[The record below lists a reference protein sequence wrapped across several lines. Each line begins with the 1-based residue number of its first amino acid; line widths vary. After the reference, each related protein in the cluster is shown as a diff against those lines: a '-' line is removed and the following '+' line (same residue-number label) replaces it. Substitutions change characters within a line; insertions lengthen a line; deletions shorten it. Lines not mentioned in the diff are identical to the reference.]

1 MCAIVDNNVAP
12 EVFGD
17 NQTPA
22 GKHFYDWLMRRNGG
36 TLVAGGK
43 LLREL
48 SPNLKFKAVFG
59 ERLRAGRAKLVPD
72 DAIKSA
78 LDDLPNEFVK
88 SDDHHVLAL
97 ANVSG
102 ARLLFT
108 NDSKLQDDFRNRRI
122 IRGTQGRIYTT
133 NQSTEVSDTHKSYF
147 SGRWRLCEG

>member
-1 MCAIVDNNVAP
+1 MCAIVDTNVAP

-17 NQTPA
+17 SQTPA
-22 GKHFYDWLMRRNGG
+22 GKHFYKWLMRRNGG

-48 SPNLKFKAVFG
+48 DPNANFKAVFG
-59 ERLRAGRAKLVPD
+59 ERLRAGRAKRVPD
-72 DAIKSA
+72 DEITAA
-78 LDDLPNEFVK
+78 LDELPNELIE

-108 NDSKLQDDFRNRRI
+108 NDDALQDDFRNRQI

-133 NQSTEVSDTHKSYF
+133 GRNRNVTDTHK
-147 SGRWRLCEG
+147 RLLQRRDLCDG

>member
-1 MCAIVDNNVAP
+1 MCAIVDANASY

-36 TLVAGGK
+36 ALVAGGK

-48 SPNLKFKAVFG
+48 NPNSKFREVFG
-59 ERLRAGRAKLVPD
+59 ERLRAGRAKLV
-72 DAIKSA
+72 
-78 LDDLPNEFVK
+78 LDDKVASELDKLPNELIE

-97 ANVSG
+97 ANASG

-108 NDSKLQDDFRNRRI
+108 NDNALQDDFRNRRI
-122 IRGTQGRIYTT
+122 IGGTRGRIYTT
-133 NQSTEVSDTHKSYF
+133 GRNRNVTDTH
-147 SGRWRLCEG
+147 RRLLQRGDLCDG